1 LGGTFRE
8 NKLMIRGQK
17 QHAVLPSATHDEA
30 ARQDFMTGLRVHVM
44 REVSAGNRTIYD
56 SKVRPRF
63 QHAYGRAPADRHEV
77 RREMNRE
84 PYHQAWGALLRTTQ
98 EMMWESVGSPIERQL
113 DDLIARNNAPKA
125 RAGGSL
131 QLDPG
136 LEVPRY
142 QTATDIHV
150 MPGSYHSDL
159 CDGDL
164 TAGAIYDKG
173 LYIYAMGG
181 LGDSNQDIGRGCI
194 AYLKQEFPDLKPQ
207 RILDLGCTVGHSTV
221 PFVAGY
227 PGAEVYG
234 IDIGAASLRYAHAR
248 AESLGASVHFSQRN
262 AEDTDFPDGHFDLI
276 VSHVLLHETSS
287 AALPRIIRECR
298 RLLAPG
304 GVMTHCDVP
313 QREGDAFDLS
323 IPDWD
328 TYNNNEPFMGRMRDT
343 DLRQLFTDSGFARN
357 KYFDGY
363 VPNDKLNND
372 KKVTFRG
379 GDGKKGKPWAIYGAR
394 A

>member
-1 LGGTFRE
+1 
-8 NKLMIRGQK
+8 MIRNQK
-17 QHAVLPSATHDEA
+17 QHAVLPTATHDEA
-30 ARQDFMTGLRVHVM
+30 ARQDFVAGLRVHVM
-44 REVSAGNRTIYD
+44 RDVSSGNRPLYD
-56 SKVRPRF
+56 TKVVPQFRRA
-63 QHAYGRAPADRHEV
+63 HGRAPEDRHEV

-84 PYHQAWGALLRTTQ
+84 PFHQTWGALLRTTQ

-113 DDLIARNNAPKA
+113 DDLIARKKASKA

-131 QLDPG
+131 RLDPA
-136 LEVPRY
+136 LPVPRY

-159 CDGDL
+159 CADDL

-194 AYLKQEFPDLKPQ
+194 AYLKQNFPDLEPR
-207 RILDLGCTVGHSTV
+207 RILDMGCTVGHSTV
-221 PFVAGY
+221 PFAHAY
-227 PGAEVYG
+227 PGAEVHG
-234 IDIGAASLRYAHAR
+234 IDVGAASLRYAHAR
-248 AESLGASVHFSQRN
+248 AESLGAAVHFSQQN
-262 AEDTDFPDGHFDLI
+262 AEQTDFPDGHFDLI
-276 VSHVLLHETSS
+276 VSHVLMHETSG

-304 GVMTHCDVP
+304 GVMAHCDVP
-313 QREGDAFDLS
+313 QREGDAFDLA

-328 TYNNNEPFMGRMRDT
+328 TYNNNEPFMGHMRDT
-343 DLRQLFTDSGFARN
+343 DMRALFTACGFEAER
-357 KYFDGY
+357 YFDGY
-363 VPNDKLNND
+363 VPNDTLNRD

-379 GDGKKGKPWAIYGAR
+379 GDGKKGKPWAVYGAR
-394 A
+394 LAD